1 MSPSYQKRSVHSDSL
16 QIEISHYWNSQPK
29 LFAMPFFYPPVPPSR
44 ALTSPALSQLGTI
57 KDSLNAP
64 KYMDYNYREETE
76 HSHHDWYDT
85 NKYAPTKYGS
95 GPLVLPSLQSGYEA
109 TALDARYRNKD
120 IQGSNHGTA
129 PVSSI
134 NIPPSSTNVEGTYYS
149 NVPPVHA
156 PAPAQAPA
164 AAKEEKVVGGVSV
177 HLDYEMEHMA
187 EFVAEM
193 AQGMYDLFQSQIC
206 LADIDILRS
215 VHFRT
220 AVSTDFRKY
229 VLQVLSSTRLPSSTI
244 LLGLHYL
251 ATRMSMLPYNADRSS
266 ASFQLYHLLTT
277 ALLLGSKFLDDNT
290 FQNRS
295 WSEVSNIPVAELNRQ
310 EIEWLVDIKW
320 DMHIKF
326 ESQGFYAWIDKW
338 NDWKAKRMER
348 SLTALKLTPLDT
360 SMRQQ
365 RPLSK
370 PHQLSP
376 MYPSHTDSNNSNA
389 MRTQQQPHW
398 LPPVQDWSTTYRRSI
413 DYSPPS
419 APPTGPT
426 TPDWYGFANF
436 GSHVQNNQAFS
447 SRTMPIPVATMPS
460 HSSYYRPQQTQNY
473 PGDPWGRHEIG
484 CRCGYCI
491 PYYDRFTMMRGS
503 GMQTVAG

>member
-1 MSPSYQKRSVHSDSL
+1 
-16 QIEISHYWNSQPK
+16 
-29 LFAMPFFYPPVPPSR
+29 MPFFYPAIPQSK
-44 ALTSPALSQLGTI
+44 ALTPPDLSHLRSF
-57 KDSLNAP
+57 KDSFNAP
-64 KYMDYNYREETE
+64 KYMDYNYKEDTD

-85 NKYAPTKYGS
+85 HQYAPKKYGS
-95 GPLVLPSLQSGYEA
+95 GPLVLPSLQSSYDA
-109 TALDARYRNKD
+109 TASDHHARCRNRD
-120 IQGSNHGTA
+120 VQNPNFGAA
-129 PVSSI
+129 PITSV
-134 NIPPSSTNVEGTYYS
+134 NNPPNSTCDESTYYS
-149 NVPPVHA
+149 NVQTVHA
-156 PAPAQAPA
+156 PAPVPAPAPA
-164 AAKEEKVVGGVSV
+164 AAKEEKVVGGVAV
-177 HLDYEMEHMA
+177 HLDYEMDHMA

-193 AQGMYDLFQSQIC
+193 AQGMYDLYQSRIC

-220 AVSTDFRKY
+220 AVSTEFRKY

-251 ATRMSMLPYNADRSS
+251 ATRVSMLPYNADRSS

-326 ESQGFYAWIDKW
+326 ENQGLYAWIDKW
-338 NDWKAKRMER
+338 TAWKAKKMER

-365 RPLSK
+365 RPISK
-370 PHQLSP
+370 PHPLSP
-376 MYPSHTDSNNSNA
+376 MYPSHTDSNNSHA
-389 MRTQQQPHW
+389 LRTQQQSHW
-398 LPPVQDWSTTYRRSI
+398 LPSVQDWSSAYRRTT

-436 GSHVQNNQAFS
+436 GSHVQNNQAYS
-447 SRTMPIPVATMPS
+447 SRTMPVPVATMPS
-460 HSSYYRPQQTQNY
+460 HSSYYRPQQTQTY
-473 PGDPWGRHEIG
+473 PGDPWGGHEIG
-484 CRCGYCI
+484 CRCGYCV
-491 PYYDRFTMMRGS
+491 PYYDRYPMMRGS